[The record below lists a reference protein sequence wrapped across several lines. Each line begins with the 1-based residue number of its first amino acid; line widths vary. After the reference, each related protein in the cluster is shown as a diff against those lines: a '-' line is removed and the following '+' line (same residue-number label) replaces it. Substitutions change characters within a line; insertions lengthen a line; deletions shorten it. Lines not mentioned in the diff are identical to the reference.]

1 MILVAFASPVKIGKQ
16 ILERLQYL
24 VHIGADSINIMQ
36 RITEDGVNMHIPRNL
51 RIRSEGTE
59 RHSA

>member
-1 MILVAFASPVKIGKQ
+1 MAFASPVKIGKQ

-36 RITEDGVNMHIPRNL
+36 RITEDGVNRNEEVF
-51 RIRSEGTE
+51 SK
-59 RHSA
+59 